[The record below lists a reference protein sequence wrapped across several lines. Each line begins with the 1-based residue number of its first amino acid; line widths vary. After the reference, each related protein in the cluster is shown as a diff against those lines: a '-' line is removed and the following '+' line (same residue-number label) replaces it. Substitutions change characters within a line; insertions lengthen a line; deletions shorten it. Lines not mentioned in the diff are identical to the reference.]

1 MGRSQSTNSGLTE
14 RASQVLKSLIE
25 THIADGQPVGSGTL
39 ARVSGLDVS
48 AATIRNIMSDLEDA
62 GYIDSPHTSAGRVP
76 TNAGYRVFIDS
87 LLQVAPIDERSIEEC
102 RGLLN
107 QASDSQG
114 LVQTASDM
122 ISRITRMAGIVTLP
136 RHEGTVL
143 HQVEFLKL
151 SDRRVLAVLV
161 LSNGDVQ
168 NRVLRLDREYE
179 RPELERVAHY
189 LTQHF
194 TGVGLGQ
201 ARSRLV
207 EDMQSLKAD
216 MNSLM
221 ESVLDLGQRA
231 LGEDSK
237 ETSDGFVLAG
247 ETRLMDY
254 DELSNVE
261 KLKQL
266 FDAFH
271 RKGDILH
278 VLDRCLSAESLQIF
292 IGNESGNAALGGCSL
307 VTAPYTVDGRVLG
320 VLGVIGPTRMAYE
333 RVIPMVDVTARL
345 LGAALN
351 SR

>member
-1 MGRSQSTNSGLTE
+1 MGRSQSANSGLNE
-14 RASQVLKSLIE
+14 RASRVLKSLIE
-25 THIADGQPVGSGTL
+25 THIVDGQPVGSRTL

-76 TNAGYRVFIDS
+76 TTAGYRFFIDS
-87 LLQVAPIDERSIEEC
+87 LLQVSPVDENYINEYRS
-102 RGLLN
+102 RLD
-107 QASDSQG
+107 QANDAQG

-122 ISRITRMAGIVTLP
+122 VSRITRMAGIVTLP
-136 RHEGTVL
+136 RLQGVVL

-151 SDRRVLAVLV
+151 YDQRVLAVLV

-179 RPELERVAHY
+179 RSELEQVANY
-189 LTQHF
+189 LTLHYAG
-194 TGVGLGQ
+194 TGLTQ
-201 ARSRLV
+201 ARQQLV
-207 EDMQSLKAD
+207 AEMKMLKAD
-216 MNSLM
+216 MDSLM
-221 ESVLDLGQRA
+221 ESVMELGSRA
-231 LGEDSK
+231 LGGEMSDDS
-237 ETSDGFVLAG
+237 EGFVLAG

-278 VLDRCLSAESLQIF
+278 VLDRCLSAETLQIF
-292 IGNESGNAALGGCSL
+292 IGSESGNEALGSCSL
-307 VTAPYTVDGRVLG
+307 VTAPYSVDGQALG
-320 VLGVIGPTRMAYE
+320 VLGVIGPTRMAYD

>member
-1 MGRSQSTNSGLTE
+1 MGQSQSTKNRLNE

-25 THIADGQPVGSGTL
+25 THVADGLPVGSRTL

-48 AATIRNIMSDLEDA
+48 AATIRNIMSDLEDE

-76 TNAGYRVFIDS
+76 TTAGYRVFIDS
-87 LLQVAPIDERSIEEC
+87 LLQVAPIDEKSVNAFRSQ
-102 RGLLN
+102 LN
-107 QASDSQG
+107 QASNSQG
-114 LVQTASDM
+114 LVQSASDM
-122 ISRITRMAGIVTLP
+122 ISKITSMAGIVTLP
-136 RHEGTVL
+136 RLEGTVL
-143 HQVEFLKL
+143 RQVEFLKL

-179 RPELERVAHY
+179 RSELEQAANY

-194 TGVGLGQ
+194 SGIGLSQ
-201 ARSRLV
+201 ARERLV
-207 EDMQSLKAD
+207 EDLQRLKVD
-216 MNSLM
+216 MDSLM
-221 ESVLDLGQRA
+221 ESVIDLGQRV
-231 LGEDSK
+231 LGDEPVG
-237 ETSDGFVLAG
+237 EPEGFVLAG

-254 DELSNVE
+254 DELSDVE
-261 KLKQL
+261 RLRQL

-271 RKGDILH
+271 HKGDILH
-278 VLDRCLSAESLQIF
+278 VLERCLSAESLQIY
-292 IGNESGNAALGGCSL
+292 IGQESGNEALDHCSL
-307 VTAPYTVDGRVLG
+307 VTAPYSVDGRVLG